1 MGLKKARSGTFTDN
15 MKLPI
20 HRWFRYSAGFSAEWV
35 EKEIARYREDSG
47 NEPVVLDPFVGS
59 GTTVLAGCK
68 ENIASIGIEAH
79 NFVYRVAKAKSRF
92 GLDIDEFEK
101 TSKAVL
107 EYAKSINKVRNR
119 HHDSPLLLKCYSDE
133 NFNKLDSLKTA
144 YEELKTENP
153 VWELIWLN
161 ITSLIRPCSAV
172 GTAQWQYVLP
182 NKTKSKVLDPYEAFK
197 GKTELI
203 REDMMV
209 AQKDA
214 WSNDIRIYNKDMR
227 TYVPQ
232 ELANLVITSPP
243 YPNNYDYADAT
254 RLEMTFWEE
263 IEGWKDLQ
271 STVRHRLLRSC
282 SQHAAAERLTLD
294 ELLAYDELSPIFN
307 EIENVVK
314 ELAVVRLTKGG
325 KKAYHTMI
333 AAYFYD
339 LSRIF
344 INLRQSLANGSKV
357 CFVIGDSAPYGV
369 HVPAERWL
377 GELAMAA
384 GFKDFS
390 FEKLRDRNVKW
401 KNRTHTVPLHEG
413 RLWIEG

>member
-1 MGLKKARSGTFTDN
+1 

-79 NFVYRVAKAKSRF
+79 NFVYRIAKAKSRF
-92 GLDIDEFEK
+92 GIHIDELEK
-101 TSKAVL
+101 TSGAVL
-107 EYAKSINKVRNR
+107 EHAKSINKAKNR

-182 NKTKSKVLDPYEAFK
+182 NKTKSKVLDPYEAFE

-203 REDMMV
+203 RADMMV
-209 AQKDA
+209 AQKNA
-214 WSNDIRIYNKDMR
+214 WSNDIRIYNEDMR

-307 EIENVVK
+307 EIEKVVK

-344 INLRQSLANGSKV
+344 INLRQSLANGSRV

-369 HVPAERWL
+369 HVPAEKWL

>member
-1 MGLKKARSGTFTDN
+1 MGLKRARSGTFTDN

-35 EKEIARYREDSG
+35 EQEIIRYRDDSG
-47 NEPVVLDPFVGS
+47 NAPVVLDPFVGS

-68 ENIASIGIEAH
+68 ENIAAIGIEAH
-79 NFVYRVAKAKSRF
+79 NFVYRVAQAKTKFSLNINDF
-92 GLDIDEFEK
+92 EQISKEVLDCASSMFEIK
-101 TSKAVL
+101 
-107 EYAKSINKVRNR
+107 NR

-133 NFNKLDSLKTA
+133 NFNKLDSLKSA
-144 YEELKTENP
+144 YEKLKTDDP
-153 VWELIWLN
+153 VWELVWLN

-182 NKTKSKVLDPYEAFK
+182 NKSKAKVLDPYEAFE
-197 GKTELI
+197 GKTQII
-203 REDMMV
+203 RADMAS
-209 AQKDA
+209 AQRES
-214 WSNDIRIYNKDMR
+214 WSSDIRVYNQDMR
-227 TYVPQ
+227 TYIPQ
-232 ELANLVITSPP
+232 ELANLVITSSP

-271 STVRHRLLRSC
+271 TTVRHRLLRSC

-294 ELLAYDELSPIFN
+294 ELLSYSELEPIIG
-307 EIENVVK
+307 EIEPVVR
-314 ELAVVRLTKGG
+314 ELAAVRLTKGG

-344 INLRQSLANGSKV
+344 INLRKSLMDGSRI

-369 HVPAERWL
+369 HVPAEKWL
-377 GELAMAA
+377 GELALAA
-384 GFKDFS
+384 GFRNFS